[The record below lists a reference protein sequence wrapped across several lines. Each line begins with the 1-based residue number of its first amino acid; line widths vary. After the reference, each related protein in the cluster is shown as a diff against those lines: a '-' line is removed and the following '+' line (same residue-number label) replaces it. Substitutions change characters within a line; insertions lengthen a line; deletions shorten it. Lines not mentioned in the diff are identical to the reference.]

1 VTIRRVLIV
10 DDDEDVRNITELAAS
25 RLGKWE
31 TTLAA
36 NGIEALEKAR
46 SDPPDVIL
54 LDVMMPELD
63 GPATLA
69 RLREDPATARIP
81 VIFLTAKAQRGEVES
96 YKALGACGVIVKP
109 FEVRSLVDQVRQ
121 IVEEN

>member
-25 RLGKWE
+25 RLGNWE

-36 NGIEALEKAR
+36 NGVEALEKAR

-63 GPATLA
+63 GPATLV
-69 RLREDPATARIP
+69 RLREDPVTAGVP

-109 FEVRSLVDQVRQ
+109 FEIRNFVAQVRQ
-121 IVEEN
+121 IVEDH

>member
-25 RLGKWE
+25 RIGKWE
-31 TTLAA
+31 TAQAA
-36 NGIEALEKAR
+36 NGLEGLEKAR
-46 SDPPDVIL
+46 VDPPDVIL
-54 LDVMMPELD
+54 LDVMMPEPD

-69 RLREDPATARIP
+69 LLRGDPSTAHIP
-81 VIFLTAKAQRGEVES
+81 VIFLTAKAQPGELER

-109 FEVRSLVDQVRQ
+109 FEVARFAEQVRQ
-121 IVEEN
+121 IVDGG

>member
-1 VTIRRVLIV
+1 MTIRRVLIV

-36 NGIEALEKAR
+36 NGVEALEKAR

-63 GPATLA
+63 GPATLV
-69 RLREDPATARIP
+69 RLREDPATAGVP

-109 FEVRSLVDQVRQ
+109 FEIRNFVAQVRQ
-121 IVEEN
+121 IVEDH